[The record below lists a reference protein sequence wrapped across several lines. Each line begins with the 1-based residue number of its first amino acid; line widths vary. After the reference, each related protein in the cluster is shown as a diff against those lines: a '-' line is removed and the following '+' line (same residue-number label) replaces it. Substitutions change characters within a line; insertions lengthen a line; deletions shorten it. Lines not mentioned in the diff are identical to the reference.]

1 MGTSFGR
8 GGATTFQQDL
18 QNADCIVIEGSNM
31 AECHPVGFQWVMEAK
46 ARGAKVIHVDPR
58 FTRTSALADVHV
70 PLRAGTD
77 IAFLGGI
84 VNHVLRHEKY
94 FREYV
99 VAYTNAPV
107 ILREDFRDTEDLAG
121 VFSGLDTDSRSYD
134 NTAWQY
140 RGIEMQAVSGERDQ
154 EYARRSDEPSSVTEA
169 ARGESHGAGGAV
181 IGEGTP
187 ERDETLSH
195 PRCVFQV
202 LRRHYARY
210 TPELVEQV
218 CGVPQDLF
226 RQVCEL
232 VTENSGRDRTT
243 AFAYAVGWT
252 QHTVGVQNVR
262 AASVLQTLLG
272 NIGRPGGGILALRGH
287 ASIQGS
293 TDIPTLFNLLP
304 GYIPMPHA
312 HQNQDLAAFVDAE
325 AAHKGYWGNM
335 RAYLVSLLKAYWG
348 DAATADNDFC
358 FDYLPRLTGSHS
370 TYETTMAQLEG
381 VCKGYFLVGENPAVG
396 NANAKLM
403 RLGMA
408 ALDWLVVR
416 DFSLIE
422 SATWWKDGPEIET
435 GELRT
440 EDIGTEVFFLP
451 AAAHTEKDGSFT
463 NTQRML
469 QWHHQAVE
477 PPGDARSDLWFTY
490 HLGRIIRERLAGSD
504 DEMDRPVLDLVW
516 DYPTKGDIA
525 EPDAEAVLAEI
536 NGRDA
541 EGRPLSSY
549 EQLRPDGSTVCGCW
563 IYCGVY
569 ADGVNQAARRK
580 PGREQDWVA
589 AEWAW
594 AWPANRRILYNRAS
608 ADPEGRPW
616 SERKA
621 LVWWDAEKGENGEWT
636 GHDVPDFKKDKAP
649 DHEPPEDATGPEA
662 LSGTDPFIMQA
673 DGKAWLYVPS
683 GLTDGPLPAHYEPQ
697 DSPFPNLVYAQQ
709 RNPVRQL
716 LSPHPDNRYQPSG
729 DEPGSRVFPY
739 VATTY
744 RLTEH
749 HTAGGMSRWQPYLAE
764 LQPEFFCEVSP
775 ELAAERGLAHTGW
788 ATIVSARGVIE
799 ARVLV
804 TDRMTPLTVQGRRLH
819 QVGLPYHWGPNG
831 YSTGDAAN
839 ELLHLSLD
847 PNTHIQETKAFA
859 VDVRPGRRPRG
870 PARAALVRAYR
881 IRAGIDEHTGTEP

>member
-1 MGTSFGR
+1 
-8 GGATTFQQDL
+8 
-18 QNADCIVIEGSNM
+18 M

-46 ARGAKVIHVDPR
+46 ARGAKVVHVDPR
-58 FTRTSALADVHV
+58 FTRTSALADLHV
-70 PLRAGTD
+70 PLRAGSD

-84 VNHVLRHEKY
+84 INHVLREEKY
-94 FREYV
+94 FRDYV
-99 VAYTNAPV
+99 LAYTNASV
-107 ILREDFRDTEDLAG
+107 ILREDFRDTEDLDG

-134 NTAWQY
+134 NTSWQY
-140 RGIEMQAVSGERDQ
+140 EGVEVQAASGERDL
-154 EYARRSDEPSSVTEA
+154 EYDKRTGGGGSHDSSVTEA
-169 ARGESHGAGGAV
+169 ARGEAHGSGGAV
-181 IGEGTP
+181 IGEGEP
-187 ERDETLSH
+187 ERDETLTH
-195 PRCVFQV
+195 PRCVLQV

-210 TPELVEQV
+210 TPELVEEV
-218 CGVPQDLF
+218 CGVPRDLF

-252 QHTVGVQNVR
+252 QHTVGVQYIR

-312 HQNQDLAAFVDAE
+312 HQNQDLDAFAEAE

-348 DAATADNDFC
+348 DAATRENDFC

-370 TYETTMAQLEG
+370 AYETALAQLDG
-381 VCKGYFLVGENPAVG
+381 VCKGYFLIGENPAVG

-403 RLGMA
+403 RRGMA
-408 ALDWLVVR
+408 NLDWLVVR

-435 GELRT
+435 GEMRT

-463 NTQRML
+463 NTQRL
-469 QWHHQAVE
+469 LHWHHLAVE
-477 PPGDARSDLWFTY
+477 PPGEARSDLWFTY
-490 HLGRIIRERLAGSD
+490 HLGRLVRQKLAGST
-504 DEMDRPVLDLVW
+504 DEMDRPVLDLAW
-516 DYPTKGDIA
+516 DYPTKGPIA

-536 NGRDA
+536 NGHDA
-541 EGRPLSSY
+541 EGDPLSSY
-549 EQLRPDGSTVCGCW
+549 EQLEADGSTACGCW

-580 PGREQDWVA
+580 PGQEQDWVA

-621 LVWWDAEKGENGEWT
+621 LVWWDPDQGERGEWA
-636 GHDVPDFKKDKAP
+636 GHDVPDFKKDMAP
-649 DHEPPEDATGPEA
+649 DHEPPEGATGPEA
-662 LSGTDPFIMQA
+662 LSGRDPFIMQA

-683 GLTDGPLPAHYEPQ
+683 GLTDGPLPTHYEPQ
-697 DSPFPNLVYAQQ
+697 DSPFPNLLYGQQ

-716 LSPHPDNRYQPSG
+716 LPALPDNRYQPSG
-729 DEPGSRVFPY
+729 TEPGSEVFPY

-775 ELAAERGLAHTGW
+775 ELAAERGLEHTGW

-804 TDRMTPLTVQGRRLH
+804 TDRMAPLRVQGRTLN

-831 YSTGDAAN
+831 YTTGDAAN

-847 PNTHIQETKAFA
+847 PNTHIQEAKAFA
-859 VDVRPGRRPRG
+859 VDIRPGRRPRG
-870 PARAALVRAYR
+870 PASLELVRSYR
-881 IRAGIDEHTGTEP
+881 ARAGIDEHTGTEP